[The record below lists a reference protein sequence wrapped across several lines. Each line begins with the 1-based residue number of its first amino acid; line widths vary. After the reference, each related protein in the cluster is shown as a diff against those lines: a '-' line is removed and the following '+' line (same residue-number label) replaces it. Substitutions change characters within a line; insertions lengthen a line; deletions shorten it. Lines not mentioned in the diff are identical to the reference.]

1 MCVRFSKCHR
11 NKSENEL
18 NEIKHDTMSIHRY
31 LRFMKTLAAVLD
43 GGAALWT
50 PPNEAGAKAA
60 ANGRARRVE
69 RNFIVL

>member
-1 MCVRFSKCHR
+1 
-11 NKSENEL
+11 
-18 NEIKHDTMSIHRY
+18 MSIHRY